1 MRAAAPQ
8 TGDANRPGW
17 PEVLHV
23 GLCVLRLSPQKFW
36 RLSPREFMAMAGGYR
51 PHRVA
56 MERADMEALM
66 RLFPDEAERS

>member
-1 MRAAAPQ
+1 M
-8 TGDANRPGW
+8 
-17 PEVLHV
+17 HV